1 MLAEEL
7 FYRAGGLVRIKP
19 ILEPGLMLH
28 GGAGKSTRL
37 ERLSGY
43 AEIILDDY
51 GITQNDCLILIS
63 NSGGNSVLTEAAQYA
78 RRHGI
83 KTVALTSINHST
95 GVLANNPNRQMLFKL
110 CNVVLDNCGCYGDA
124 CVSFGEKKAAPTS
137 TVIGAMILNALVCL
151 TVEKLEEQGIEAE
164 IFKSSNTAGGNDYNK
179 TLIGKYKMLLRSYKR
194 GCFATAPFL
203 ASAAALFPFNTS
215 LAAGSFEISSN
226 IAICCFIFSGLIKLV
241 PFTRCAYSSL

>member
-1 MLAEEL
+1 MSKASEYIESIKELIECVSMTQTEPLDRAAGILSETLKNDGWIYIFGTGHSHMLAEEL

-179 TLIGKYKMLLRSYKR
+179 TLIGKYK
-194 GCFATAPFL
+194 
-203 ASAAALFPFNTS
+203 NV
-215 LAAGSFEISSN
+215 
-226 IAICCFIFSGLIKLV
+226 IKEL
-241 PFTRCAYSSL
+241 